1 MELENNIIYTVT
13 DKDFNIEE
21 NKNLEEPFTRYGSR
35 GIVFDENNKI
45 ALVNKRV
52 KNEYKLP
59 GGGVDKN
66 EDFKE
71 AFIRECEEELGA
83 KVEVISYLGDIVEYK
98 SQENFKQISKVYVAK
113 VVEKLE
119 SNNLTQKEI
128 DEDTQI
134 TYKDIKTGLELVKNS
149 LNKLVDSK
157 YDNVYRSQF
166 MVYRDIKIL
175 EYYIKKQD

>member
-21 NKNLEEPFTRYGSR
+21 IKNLEEPFTRYGAR

-98 SQENFKQISKVYVAK
+98 SQGNFKQISKVYVAK
-113 VVEKLE
+113 VIEKLE

-134 TYKDIKTGLELVKNS
+134 TYEEINKGRKLVKDS

>member
-21 NKNLEEPFTRYGSR
+21 VKNLEEPFTRYGSR
-35 GIVFDENNKI
+35 GIVIDEKNKI

-134 TYKDIKTGLELVKNS
+134 VYSDINNGLELVKNS
-149 LNKLVDSK
+149 LNELVDSK

-175 EYYIKKQD
+175 EYYIKKQG